1 MSLPIQDQAN
11 ILHGIGGGWTMRT
24 EIINALLLRET
35 VNQRTTMEKWIGYE
49 EEGSLIPRGRETLD
63 MIEGFELRDNEI
75 LTLNRVIRLLAYTG
89 HKWIVDLDPIKV
101 QPVCNGHGAI
111 LMRFKETKVSLSSNS
126 QPLKL
131 PKSRLLQRSSTH
143 IMFLTQLSPC
153 FGKKS
158 GNNNMCG
165 ELPCSNGY

>member
-35 VNQRTTMEKWIGYE
+35 ANQRTTMEKWIGYE

-89 HKWIVDLDPIKV
+89 HKWIVDPDPIKV
-101 QPVCNGHGAI
+101 QPEWHICTHENTW
-111 LMRFKETKVSLSSNS
+111 LRKVTWD
-126 QPLKL
+126 PLQWTWRDPYAVQGNKGV
-131 PKSRLLQRSSTH
+131 PFFQFTTTQTAQKSAAA
-143 IMFLTQLSPC
+143 
-153 FGKKS
+153 KV
-158 GNNNMCG
+158 
-165 ELPCSNGY
+165 